1 MPLSLRLVLDGT
13 GARGVLAF
21 GAPRLFVGSNGETD
35 MVDYPGHFAWYE
47 LITTD
52 MAAAKAFYAE
62 VVGWGVQDASTPD
75 LTYTLFTAGKTSV
88 SGLMDLPEDARK
100 LGATPRWMGYVGV
113 KDVDATAGRI
123 KRLGGAVYVPP
134 TDTNIGR
141 ILVVADPQAAT
152 LGLVKGLKPGQQKP
166 AELGKP
172 GRVGWHE
179 LLAAD
184 REKAFAFYGELFGWQ
199 KAAADVGPND
209 TYQLFS
215 AGGRMIGGMCAKRPM
230 EPVPYWLYYFN
241 IGDIDAAMER
251 VKTGGGQVF
260 EGPLELPG
268 GSWFARCAD
277 PQGAAFAL
285 QGQRSQDGISWSTE
299 WDGFSSKGKL
309 VNTPRGKG
317 QTSDS

>member
-1 MPLSLRLVLDGT
+1 
-13 GARGVLAF
+13 
-21 GAPRLFVGSNGETD
+21 

-52 MAAAKAFYAE
+52 MAAAKTFYAE
-62 VVGWGVQDASTPD
+62 VVGWSVQDASTPD
-75 LTYTLFTAGKTSV
+75 LTYTLFTSEGASV
-88 SGLMDLPEDARK
+88 GGLMDLPEEARK

-113 KDVDATAGRI
+113 NDVDATADRI
-123 KRLGGAVYVPP
+123 KRLGGALYVPP
-134 TDTNIGR
+134 TNTNIGR
-141 ILVVADPQAAT
+141 ISVVADPQAAT

-199 KAAADVGPND
+199 KAAADVDPND

-215 AGGRMIGGMCAKRPM
+215 AGGRTIGGTCAKRPM

-260 EGPLELPG
+260 EGPLELPSG
-268 GSWFARCAD
+268 TGFHRKA
-277 PQGAAFAL
+277 G
-285 QGQRSQDGISWSTE
+285 WSTHPAARRE
-299 WDGFSSKGKL
+299 SRIRDTSRISQSGSGWPGRRHRRFGGRLVLLFRPGDVVGDDGHDRYSRHADENL
-309 VNTPRGKG
+309 RE
-317 QTSDS
+317 QRA